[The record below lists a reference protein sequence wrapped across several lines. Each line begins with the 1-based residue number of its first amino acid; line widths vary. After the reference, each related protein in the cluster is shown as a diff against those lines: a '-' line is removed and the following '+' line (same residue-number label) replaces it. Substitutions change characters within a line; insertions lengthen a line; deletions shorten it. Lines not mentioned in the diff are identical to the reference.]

1 MSFPDVELATP
12 QGMLAVGGD
21 YSWQRLV
28 LAYSKGIFPW
38 SGPGEPIVWWS
49 PDPRYVIFPDKLK
62 VKRSMRPFIN
72 NRRFRVTYDT
82 HFAEVIEAC
91 RYSPRQGK
99 QVGSWITED
108 LMDGYIRL
116 HKEGFAHSVEVWSEE
131 NELVGGLYGVGLGKV
146 FCGESMFSR
155 VSNASKYALIHLVK
169 NLRRQ
174 GYWLI
179 DCQMA
184 TEHLISLGAEPLS
197 RREFS
202 RTLSQNDLEA
212 TDLGPWTELFS
223 DDALDDNLPAV
234 QP

>member
-38 SGPGEPIVWWS
+38 SGPEEPIVWWS

-62 VKRSMRPFIN
+62 VKRSMRPYIN

-91 RYSPRQGK
+91 RHSPRQGEK
-99 QVGSWITED
+99 VGSWITDE

-116 HKEGFAHSVEVWSEE
+116 HKEGFAHSVEVW
-131 NELVGGLYGVGLGKV
+131 NDKGDLVGGLYGVGIGNV

-169 NLRRQ
+169 NLRRRD
-174 GYWLI
+174 YWLI

-184 TEHLISLGAEPLS
+184 TEHLISLGAEPIS

-202 RTLSQNDLEA
+202 RTLSQNDLDD
-212 TDLGPWTELFS
+212 TDRGKWTELFT
-223 DDALDDNLPAV
+223 DDALDDKLPLTI
-234 QP
+234 